1 MSKGM
6 SALELQQKLNSFVG
20 IDFATTEVC
29 FGNSCCTSDFTPI
42 EDVEVRVVPDENGNL
57 VKKVMVY
64 TKEEW

>member
-1 MSKGM
+1 MSNGM

-29 FGNSCCTSDFTPI
+29 LGNSCCTSDFTPI
-42 EDVEVRVVPDENGNL
+42 EDVEVRVVSDENGNL